1 MACGRK
7 KEQEIRR
14 SEKERGMS
22 KYAACVNLKTPR
34 QLKKAH
40 IQSFSH
46 TEHGDVNE
54 ILGRSFMKAGPKG
67 Q

>member
-1 MACGRK
+1 
-7 KEQEIRR
+7 
-14 SEKERGMS
+14 MS

-54 ILGRSFMKAGPKG
+54 ILGRPFMKAGPKG